1 VHHLIEEK
9 NIKFALSG
17 SSARKLK
24 TTHANLLAGR
34 ALVKNLYPLTFFE
47 VGGVVDI
54 AKVLRFGM
62 LPVAFQT
69 ANPIDY
75 LKSYADT
82 YLKEEIK
89 SEALTRNLGG
99 FVRFLEIAARQNA
112 QVTNVSNIAR
122 DAQVARQTVQ
132 GYFEILI
139 DTLMGFWLPAWRLK
153 SATKQVLHSKF
164 YFFDTGICRVLT
176 GKGIYALQPEESGH
190 LLETYFLNEVRA
202 YLEYSKKYYPMHY
215 WATHDQM
222 EVDLLLETS
231 KGYVAFEFKASNRWE
246 GKFNRGLKRIQS
258 ELKIPNENLMGVFMG
273 PRELLV
279 DDIAVFTVENFLK
292 RLWDGTLID

>member
-1 VHHLIEEK
+1 MFTRSFEAPDTSFFLFGPRGTGKSTFLKQRFPEAIFYNLLLSDELFRFSQRPQALVDEMATLKKGAWVVIDEVQKVPELLNAVHHLIEEK

-164 YFFDTGICRVLT
+164 
-176 GKGIYALQPEESGH
+176 
-190 LLETYFLNEVRA
+190 
-202 YLEYSKKYYPMHY
+202 
-215 WATHDQM
+215 
-222 EVDLLLETS
+222 
-231 KGYVAFEFKASNRWE
+231 
-246 GKFNRGLKRIQS
+246 
-258 ELKIPNENLMGVFMG
+258 
-273 PRELLV
+273 
-279 DDIAVFTVENFLK
+279 
-292 RLWDGTLID
+292 